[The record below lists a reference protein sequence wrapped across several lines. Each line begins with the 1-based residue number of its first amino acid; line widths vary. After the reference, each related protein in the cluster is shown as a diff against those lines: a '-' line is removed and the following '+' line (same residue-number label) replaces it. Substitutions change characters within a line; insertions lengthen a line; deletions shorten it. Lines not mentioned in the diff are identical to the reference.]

1 MYSEYRDDVEFLFP
15 FAYLQYLSRYTIH
28 VDRYL
33 KTHLLIFFKE
43 KAVFKVCVC
52 ELFWGGFFLWFFLTN
67 MWL

>member
-1 MYSEYRDDVEFLFP
+1 MGGADITLSYCMYSEYRDDVEFLFP

-43 KAVFKVCVC
+43 KTVFKVCVSS
-52 ELFWGGFFLWFFLTN
+52 
-67 MWL
+67 

>member
-1 MYSEYRDDVEFLFP
+1 MMLILFELYFP

-43 KAVFKVCVC
+43 KTGFKVYVSS
-52 ELFWGGFFLWFFLTN
+52 
-67 MWL
+67 